1 LTASIHSPKNFIELR
16 DRVCGRCH
24 KPRSSAFATA
34 NLSGSEWRIGSSGQ
48 PVAPDGGNCYEF
60 DHDKGATVNV
70 AVTTAA
76 EGFPRR
82 AFSVEDVGRMIE
94 AGVIHED
101 EKFELIE
108 GEIVMMA
115 AKSMAHERIKSALTV
130 AISRA
135 LPRDLT
141 IGVEATL
148 RLTDMTMLEPDVAV
162 FPKSLFRKSTKF
174 VQLDSGEAVL
184 VIEVAASSLAY
195 DKGLKARLYVR
206 HYVKEFWVIDAN
218 TRSTWVH
225 TGPSGEGW
233 SSITEHGPQD
243 VLTTPALPD
252 FSIRLGEID

>member
-1 LTASIHSPKNFIELR
+1 M
-16 DRVCGRCH
+16 
-24 KPRSSAFATA
+24 
-34 NLSGSEWRIGSSGQ
+34 
-48 PVAPDGGNCYEF
+48 
-60 DHDKGATVNV
+60 NV

-82 AFSVEDVGRMIE
+82 AFTVEDVSRMIG
-94 AGVIHED
+94 AGVIGDD
-101 EKFELIE
+101 EKFELVE

-115 AKSMAHERIKSALTV
+115 AKGAAHERIKSALTV

-135 LPRDLT
+135 LPDDLT

-162 FPKSLFRKSTKF
+162 FPKAVFRKPTTF
-174 VQLDSGEAVL
+174 AQLEAGEACL

-195 DKGLKARLYVR
+195 DKGLKARLYAR
-206 HYVKEFWVIDAN
+206 HGVKEFWVIDAN

-225 TGPSGEGW
+225 TGPRGDEW
-233 SSITEHGPQD
+233 SSITEYGPQD
-243 VLTTPALPD
+243 DLTTSALSD